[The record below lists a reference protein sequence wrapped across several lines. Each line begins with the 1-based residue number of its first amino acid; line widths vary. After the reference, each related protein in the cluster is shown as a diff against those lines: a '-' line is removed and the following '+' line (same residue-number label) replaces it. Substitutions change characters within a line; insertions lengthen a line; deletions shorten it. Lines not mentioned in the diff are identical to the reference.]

1 MPLVLQP
8 EWPPPCVWDVHQGF
22 LGIRV
27 GLCIAPA
34 LPRSTGS
41 SALGVLPR
49 STHKT
54 PHSPKEPCCRLL
66 GRSKALLAAP
76 LVCTGVADGGV
87 VMSGEEG
94 PNWDPFSFLSG
105 PRGGHSRM
113 HIYTS
118 SCAQD
123 AFPIKFK
130 VPGFNCVH
138 SFPTA
143 SSSSPRL
150 WRKVCPPLLGKMPL
164 GTRNE
169 RFTAVLTGIQHLD
182 QAFFIHAK
190 NRFTHEL
197 VLAGCL
203 HHHGALVS
211 HFPDNI
217 QWVNRQVSLN

>member
-1 MPLVLQP
+1 MSFSLNGHHPVCGTFTRASLASGWVCASLQP
-8 EWPPPCVWDVHQGF
+8 CLEAQEAQPSESYPDQHTKHHT
-22 LGIRV
+22 
-27 GLCIAPA
+27 A
-34 LPRSTGS
+34 LKNH
-41 SALGVLPR
+41 AV
-49 STHKT
+49 
-54 PHSPKEPCCRLL
+54 RLL
-66 GRSKALLAAP
+66 GRSRALLAAP
-76 LVCTGVADGGV
+76 LVCTRVADSGV

-105 PRGGHSRM
+105 PKGSHSCM

-123 AFPIKFK
+123 TFPIKFK
-130 VPGFNCVH
+130 VPGFKCAH

-182 QAFFIHAK
+182 
-190 NRFTHEL
+190 
-197 VLAGCL
+197 
-203 HHHGALVS
+203 
-211 HFPDNI
+211 
-217 QWVNRQVSLN
+217 